1 MFVNGLARVPA
12 AHRARARRVDLS
24 KVSLNT
30 ALGQELEHA
39 VAEERAQLARAA
51 RAEAARGA
59 GAWLA
64 LLWKEHGYLVVIAG
78 CMLLLL
84 VVSPWIARRVGLERW
99 GRLLLHVLPLLVALG
114 LMGYAAHRTGQTFRK
129 LRDAR
134 QQQAASLQ
142 ELERALHQAEG
153 RPEGR
158 R

>member
-39 VAEERAQLARAA
+39 VAEERAELARAA

-59 GAWLA
+59 RAWLVR
-64 LLWKEHGYLVVIAG
+64 LWKDHGALVVTAG
-78 CMLLLL
+78 VMVLLL
-84 VVSPWIARRVGLERW
+84 VLSPWIARRVGLGRW
-99 GRLLLHVLPLLVALG
+99 GRLLLLVLPLLVALG
-114 LMGYAAHRTGQTFRK
+114 LMGWAAHRTGQVFGE
-129 LRDAR
+129 LRAAR

-153 RPEGR
+153 RPGR
-158 R
+158 